1 MFCRTRFAEN
11 DDGIVEGL
19 VVDMLS
25 LPHPLRIHPTTLRP
39 DEIRPLL
46 EEEADKLLDLSTGR
60 LLNAALF
67 LLDDGAHILT
77 ITLHHAAA
85 GE

>member
-1 MFCRTRFAEN
+1 M
-11 DDGIVEGL
+11 EGL
-19 VVDMLS
+19 VVDVS
-25 LPHPLRIHPTTLRP
+25 SVPHPLRIHPTTLRP